1 MVLAILRKKDYS
13 RGEYAS
19 LEPGE
24 FIDLSQMTFAD
35 DGQLGAKT
43 LVKVAEIYRYED
55 LSKMTNHVFN
65 GHILILDYTALSGDQ
80 LAMKRITNDLKMVAR
95 DVGGDVA
102 GLGKNYFVVTPGGVK
117 VDRNKIKGGF

>member
-1 MVLAILRKKDYS
+1 MAILKKRDYS
-13 RGEYAS
+13 KGDFPSADS
-19 LEPGE
+19 GE
-24 FIDLSQMTFAD
+24 FIDLTQMTFND
-35 DGQLGAKT
+35 DSQLGAKT

-55 LSKMTNHVFN
+55 LGKMTSNVFN

-80 LAMKRITNDLKMVAR
+80 LAMKRITNDLKLVAR

-102 GLGKNYFVVTPGGVK
+102 GLGKNYFIVTPGGIK